1 MISNLPGYFP
11 LNVLEFD
18 LQKLF
23 IDKFACYNQCMSL
36 YILEKTVR
44 CFYSCKYILRGC
56 KEMLPE
62 ISQLV
67 VNLVFYKMDF
77 R

>member
-36 YILEKTVR
+36 YILEKTKLSGV
-44 CFYSCKYILRGC
+44 FILVN
-56 KEMLPE
+56 
-62 ISQLV
+62 ISYVAVKKCTRNFAVSGKLSI
-67 VNLVFYKMDF
+67 L
-77 R
+77 